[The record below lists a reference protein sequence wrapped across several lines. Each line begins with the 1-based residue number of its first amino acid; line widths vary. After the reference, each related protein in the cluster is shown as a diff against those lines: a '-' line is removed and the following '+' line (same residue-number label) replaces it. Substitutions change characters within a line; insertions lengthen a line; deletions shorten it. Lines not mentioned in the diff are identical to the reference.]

1 MTMAGKPRRHIKH
14 EADER
19 LLAALAEHIKLP
31 LLQIARRSELAQ
43 LSGRPKKHL
52 EAIELTADTAL
63 TLLDNYLLSLKL
75 AHMPDLELE
84 PVSVAGVLNDTAHAL
99 SRIAKEYDTDLE
111 IHLSGRYEP
120 VMAHKGGLEAALTS
134 LGYVFVETI
143 ASSNDNSKTGKPKL
157 LLAAHRGKTGIVA
170 GLYAGLDNLSTDMY
184 KRAHHLYGH
193 ARLAMPELA
202 IDSGAGVF
210 VADSLLDTMYAR
222 LRVARHHTLS
232 GLAATLLS
240 SRQLQLI

>member
-1 MTMAGKPRRHIKH
+1 MTNGEMPRRRIRH

-43 LSGRPKKHL
+43 LTGRPRKHL
-52 EAIELTADTAL
+52 QAIELTADTAL
-63 TLLDNYLLSLKL
+63 TLLDNYLLSLRL
-75 AHMPDLELE
+75 AHMPNLELE
-84 PVSVAGVLNDTAHAL
+84 PVSVAGVLNDAAQAL
-99 SRIAKEYDTDLE
+99 TKVAKEYDTELE
-111 IHLSGRYEP
+111 IQLSGRYEP
-120 VMAHKGGLEAALTS
+120 VMAHRGGLEAALTS
-134 LGYVFVETI
+134 LGYVFIETM
-143 ASSNDNSKTGKPKL
+143 AANANPKNTRPKL

-170 GLYAGLDNLSTDMY
+170 GLYAGLDNLSSDMY